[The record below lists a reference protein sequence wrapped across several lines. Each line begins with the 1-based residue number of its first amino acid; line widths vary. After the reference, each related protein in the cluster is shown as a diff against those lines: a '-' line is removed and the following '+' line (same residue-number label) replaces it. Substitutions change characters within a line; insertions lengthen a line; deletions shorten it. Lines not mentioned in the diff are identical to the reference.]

1 VRRPISFAVAS
12 AAQVFERLAEREPEP
27 EMIGELVTCLQ
38 KRLDETER

>member
-12 AAQVFERLAEREPEP
+12 AAQVFERLAERERD
-27 EMIGELVTCLQ
+27 MIGELVTCLQ